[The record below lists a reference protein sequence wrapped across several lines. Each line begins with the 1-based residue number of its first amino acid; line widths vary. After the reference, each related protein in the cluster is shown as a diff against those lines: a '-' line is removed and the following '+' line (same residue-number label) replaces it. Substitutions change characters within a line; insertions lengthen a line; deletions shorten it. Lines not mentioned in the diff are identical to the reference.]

1 MKLLKKRGYTG
12 TVRKIVTDD
21 KSEMLGIVGT
31 FKDLMEIGVVES
43 VTDISL
49 DTWLCIPHPDRC
61 FDGQNGMGATRE
73 EAIQNTLF
81 VKKSWEDTL

>member
-12 TVRKIVTDD
+12 TVRKIVTID
-21 KSEMLGIVGT
+21 KTELLGTVGT

-43 VTDISL
+43 VTNISL
-49 DTWLCIPHPDRC
+49 DTWLCVPYPDRC

-81 VKKSWEDTL
+81 VKKSWEGKL

>member
-1 MKLLKKRGYTG
+1 MKKKKKRGYTG
-12 TVRKIVTDD
+12 TVRKIVTND
-21 KSEMLGIVGT
+21 KTEVLGTVGT

-43 VTDISL
+43 VTNISL
-49 DTWLCIPHPDRC
+49 DTWLCVPYPDRC

-81 VKKSWEDTL
+81 VKKSWEGKL

>member
-12 TVRKIVTDD
+12 TVRKIVTND
-21 KSEMLGIVGT
+21 KTEVLGTVGT

-43 VTDISL
+43 VTNISS
-49 DTWLCIPHPDRC
+49 DTWLCVPYPDRC

-81 VKKSWEDTL
+81 VKKSWEGKL

>member
-1 MKLLKKRGYTG
+1 M
-12 TVRKIVTDD
+12 
-21 KSEMLGIVGT
+21 
-31 FKDLMEIGVVES
+31 ES

-81 VKKSWEDTL
+81 VKKSWEGKL

>member
-21 KSEMLGIVGT
+21 KTKVLGIVGT

-43 VTDISL
+43 VTYISL
-49 DTWLCIPHPDRC
+49 DTWLCVPYPDRC

-81 VKKSWEDTL
+81 VKKSWEGTL

>member
-12 TVRKIVTDD
+12 TVRKIVTND
-21 KSEMLGIVGT
+21 KTEVLGTVGT

-43 VTDISL
+43 VTNISL
-49 DTWLCIPHPDRC
+49 DTWLCVPYPDRC

-73 EAIQNTLF
+73 EAIQNNQKK
-81 VKKSWEDTL
+81 KKSWEGKL

>member
-12 TVRKIVTDD
+12 TVRKIVTND
-21 KSEMLGIVGT
+21 KTEVLGTVGT

-43 VTDISL
+43 VTNISL
-49 DTWLCIPHPDRC
+49 DTWLCVPYPDRC

-81 VKKSWEDTL
+81 VKKLWEGKL

>member
-12 TVRKIVTDD
+12 TVRKIVTND
-21 KSEMLGIVGT
+21 KTEELGTVGT

-43 VTDISL
+43 VTNISL
-49 DTWLCIPHPDRC
+49 DTWLCVPYPDRC

-81 VKKSWEDTL
+81 VKKSWEGKL